1 MPRAAAP
8 AGTQN
13 TGPALLGGVHHE
25 KRENRDCVIEVP
37 QEPGAGLELDWQ
49 QARNTAS
56 VGNRWRKTERHT
68 GNSRISRLLTPRMV
82 KGRPAT
88 TENQVIR

>member
-25 KRENRDCVIEVP
+25 KRENRDGVIEVL

-49 QARNTAS
+49 QAEKYRF
-56 VGNRWRKTERHT
+56 G
-68 GNSRISRLLTPRMV
+68 G
-82 KGRPAT
+82 
-88 TENQVIR
+88 